1 MTKQEAN
8 KLLIDSVCNKD
19 TGGVEVALKAGA
31 NPNTKYRGSVILC
44 EAVDYSNYE
53 ITSIL
58 VDSGADVNGHDW
70 NGRPVL
76 MRAQTPEM
84 AKLLIQ
90 SGADVNDAMGTTVLG
105 HFAERGKLDIV
116 DVLLAAGADVN
127 YRPKYLPSALMCA
140 CEGNKPESVRA
151 LIAAGADVN
160 CMTESGKTA
169 LSVAAFH
176 NNPEVYNL
184 LISSGAKLSGKA
196 GVVTLFQ
203 AVYFGKEELT
213 KLCLDSGV
221 DVNSYLEGRTPLL
234 EAVNTIQPNINMI
247 KLLLSSGADIT
258 SKTEWKED
266 TPLLVALD
274 SVGCIPETIRLLI
287 QAGADVNKTGK
298 DSNCA
303 LIRAIR
309 RNLGLLN
316 CYKDDDK
323 EIKIAQNI
331 EIVKQ
336 LIDAGADVNQANAH
350 GTTPLLCAVEFG
362 RPELVKLLLESGA
375 KTNVRDSQCREPLG
389 YAVKFGN
396 LDLVK
401 MLLAYGANADVRD
414 SSGRKV
420 KPKASCPFRTEI
432 NELLKNAK
440 DNKHNNI

>member
-8 KLLIDSVCNKD
+8 KLLIDSVCNQD
-19 TGGVEVALKAGA
+19 TIGVETALKAGA
-31 NPNTKYRGSVILC
+31 NPSTKYRGSIILC
-44 EAVDYSNYE
+44 EAVGFSNYE
-53 ITSIL
+53 ISSIL
-58 VDSGADVNGHDW
+58 IDAGANVNGRNW
-70 NGRPVL
+70 NDFPVL
-76 MRAQTPEM
+76 MCARTPEM
-84 AKLLIQ
+84 ARLLIQ
-90 SGADVNDAMGTTVLG
+90 SGADVNAAMGMTVLG
-105 HFAERGKLDIV
+105 YFAKLGKLDIV
-116 DVLLAAGADVN
+116 KVLLAAGADVN
-127 YRPKYLPSALMCA
+127 YRPEYLPSALMCA
-140 CEGNKPESVRA
+140 CEGNKPETVRA
-151 LIAAGADVN
+151 LIDAGANVN

-169 LSVAAFH
+169 LSEAAFH

-184 LISSGAKLSGKA
+184 LISSGAKFSGKA

-203 AVYFGKEELT
+203 SVYFGKEELT

-234 EAVNTIQPNINMI
+234 EAVNTIVPNIDMI

-258 SKTEWKED
+258 FKTKWKED

-274 SVGCIPETIRLLI
+274 SFGCIPETIRLLI

-298 DSNCA
+298 DSNSA

-309 RNLGLLN
+309 RNLDLLN
-316 CYKDDDK
+316 RYQDDEK

-375 KTNVRDSQCREPLG
+375 KTNVRDSQSREPLG
-389 YAVKFGN
+389 LAVKFGN
-396 LDLVK
+396 LALVK

-420 KPKASCPFRTEI
+420 KPKASCPFRLEI
-432 NELLKNAK
+432 NDLLKNAK
-440 DNKHNNI
+440 DKI